1 MQLVEGVDAIVHLGG
16 ISIDAPFDDL
26 LDANILG
33 TYNLY
38 EAARRHGV
46 KRVVFASSNH
56 AIGFHPVTEV
66 LDADAPQR
74 PDSLYGVTKCFG
86 ESLSRYYFDR
96 FGIETVCLRIGSSFE
111 EPKNPRMLVTYLS
124 YRDFIELVRCSLFT
138 NRVGHAVVYGA
149 SDNPV
154 KWWDNAKAGFL
165 GFNPQDSS
173 AQFAGPLSGDRR
185 RPPIATTPRS
195 ASRAARSCWAS
206 RWKTIGDFWRR
217 SSGRLLLRGLELVDE
232 RDVFAIASSRDMPRR
247 ASHASYLAR
256 LTMSSAPG
264 RSPRRRRRS
273 PACRASRARAACRCR
288 APCAAS
294 STRPRRRR
302 SRARASGARPVR
314 LGLAARSASSRST
327 SSANQRASSSLPP

>member
-1 MQLVEGVDAIVHLGG
+1 MNETSAGSRKPFRRLLLTGAGGNLGRQLRDALAGWADIVRVSDIVPVSAAAAHEEASVVDLADRDAVMRMVEGVDAIVHLGG

-26 LDANILG
+26 IEANIRG

-66 LDADAPQR
+66 LDADSPQR

-149 SDNPV
+149 SDNPI
-154 KWWDNAKAGFL
+154 KWWDNTKANFL
-165 GFNPQDSS
+165 GFRPRDSS
-173 AQFAGPLSGDRR
+173 TQFSDRFPVTSPTAEYDDPAQRFQGGAFVLGEPME
-185 RPPIATTPRS
+185 RS
-195 ASRAARSCWAS
+195 A
-206 RWKTIGDFWRR
+206 
-217 SSGRLLLRGLELVDE
+217 
-232 RDVFAIASSRDMPRR
+232 
-247 ASHASYLAR
+247 
-256 LTMSSAPG
+256 
-264 RSPRRRRRS
+264 
-273 PACRASRARAACRCR
+273 
-288 APCAAS
+288 
-294 STRPRRRR
+294 
-302 SRARASGARPVR
+302 
-314 LGLAARSASSRST
+314 
-327 SSANQRASSSLPP
+327 

>member
-1 MQLVEGVDAIVHLGG
+1 MNQPTAAGKPFKRLLLTGAAGNLGRQLRGALSQWADVVRLSDIAPLDDAGRHEETSAVDLADIAKVMQLVEGVDAIVHLGG

-26 LDANILG
+26 IEANIRG
-33 TYNLY
+33 TYNIY

-56 AIGFHPVTEV
+56 AIGFHSVTDV
-66 LDADAPQR
+66 LDADSPQR

-138 NRVGHAVVYGA
+138 NRVGHTIVYGA

-154 KWWDNAKAGFL
+154 KWWDNSKAGFL

-173 AQFAGPLSGDRR
+173 TQFNELFPPKAPTADYDDPAQRFQGGQFV
-185 RPPIATTPRS
+185 
-195 ASRAARSCWAS
+195 
-206 RWKTIGDFWRR
+206 IG
-217 SSGRLLLRGLELVDE
+217 EPME
-232 RDVFAIASSRDMPRR
+232 RKR
-247 ASHASYLAR
+247 
-256 LTMSSAPG
+256 
-264 RSPRRRRRS
+264 
-273 PACRASRARAACRCR
+273 
-288 APCAAS
+288 
-294 STRPRRRR
+294 
-302 SRARASGARPVR
+302 
-314 LGLAARSASSRST
+314 
-327 SSANQRASSSLPP
+327 